1 MIIDWINKHDPAS
14 IPYRPGTPRTG
25 DRFGLRQHNIG
36 SPVHLGDDR
45 GASPPHIVMPF
56 DGTLRWEMHDGA
68 WGSIARLIPSDA
80 DNIEIQIAH
89 TVSDDGGNDLIN
101 EHYTRGETLP
111 IIAGDIGLSHGVH
124 THTEFVIQYDD
135 FNYHALARNAE
146 LRASWTAGEPW
157 INNRWIRSHA
167 DNHGWDPDDLRDRV
181 VKQMHDWRITDIRD
195 GVCVRYSL
203 PAYRDPWG
211 TPVIIADP
219 MRWLQ
224 I

>member
-1 MIIDWINKHDPAS
+1 MIIDWVKKHDPAS
-14 IPYRPGTPRTG
+14 MPYRPGTPRTG

-56 DGTLRWEMHDGA
+56 NGWLSWSMTEGA
-68 WGSIARLIPSDA
+68 WGSTARLIPG
-80 DNIEIQIAH
+80 DNRDCEIQIAH
-89 TVSDDGGNDLIN
+89 TVRADGGVDEIN
-101 EHYTRGETLP
+101 EYRTRGETLR
-111 IIAGDIGLSHGVH
+111 IIAGDIGLSRGVH
-124 THTEFVIQYDD
+124 THTEFVIRYSESD
-135 FNYHALARNAE
+135 YHALARNSE
-146 LRASWTAGEPW
+146 LRASYNDSEPW
-157 INNRWIRSHA
+157 INNRWILSHA

-181 VKQMHDWRITDIRD
+181 IKQMHDWRIIEIRD
-195 GVCVRYSL
+195 GVCVRDAL